1 MILIVGLMASVASG
15 AVDPR
20 QIRFDT
26 MQPTDTLIKTM
37 RGIVGKVNEDLLRSG
52 IADPSGRVYFVDGNK
67 STAGNGSSWDDAFN
81 TLSAA
86 MAASHADIAVSAYRK
101 WAARNTIFVIADGI
115 TEDITKLAQKTDII
129 GLGSNDAFNGL
140 AKITGSWI
148 IPDTTSYMG
157 CRFYNMYFTDSG
169 ATPIWDLDTQN
180 GIEFHNCRFEATALT
195 TIGLQLE
202 ECNRIVVN
210 KCLFTM
216 FGTSRAFATACLVV
230 VQDTDPAY
238 EITIAN
244 SRFVTD
250 HIGIDWNETATYDC
264 WIRDNYFLTDGMCVD
279 AEDTVGL
286 MVVENR
292 MVTTLEPA
300 DNTSNDFNIAY
311 AIRNMVTGA
320 SSSLM
325 IPTFSD
331 D

>member
-1 MILIVGLMASVASG
+1 MPLVVQAAGTYPINYRNVSN
-15 AVDPR
+15 PR
-20 QIRFDT
+20 SLT
-26 MQPTDTLIKTM
+26 
-37 RGIVGKVNEDLLRSG
+37 DLLIDRFKDVDTSLASRG
-52 IADPSGRVYFVDGNK
+52 IADPSGTVYWVDGNR
-67 STAGNGSSWDDAFN
+67 STAGNGLTLDTAFN

-86 MAASHADIAVSAYRK
+86 MAASHANIAVTSRRK
-101 WAARNTIFVIADGI
+101 WASRNTIFVIADGI
-115 TEDITKLAQKTDII
+115 TEDITALAQKTDII

-148 IPDTTSYMG
+148 IPDTTGYMG
-157 CRFYNMYFTDSG
+157 CRFYNMFFTDAG
-169 ATPIWDLDTQN
+169 ATPIWDLDTQG

-195 TIGLQLE
+195 TIGLQFE
-202 ECNRIVVN
+202 ECNLLVVNNCKFTYFGGTRGFTTACIVVV
-210 KCLFTM
+210 
-216 FGTSRAFATACLVV
+216 S
-230 VQDTDPAY
+230 DTDPAY
-238 EITIAN
+238 EITFSNN
-244 SRFVTD
+244 SFISGAV
-250 HIGIDWNETATYDC
+250 GIDWNEATSYDC

-279 AEDTVGL
+279 TDDITGV